1 MTKVTFLSPCETAD
15 EKLKFA
21 VIAARCEDKWVF
33 CRHKQRSTW
42 EIPGGH
48 REPGESIEDTA
59 RRELWEE
66 TGATD
71 ADIRAVSAYRVEK
84 DGDESFGMLFFA
96 NIRKLGALPDN
107 SEIGEI
113 KFFDVMPENLTYPDI
128 QPQLFSMYTRY
139 TSFLSER

>member
-1 MTKVTFLSPCETAD
+1 MVAFLSPCMAAD

-96 NIRKLGALPDN
+96 NIRKLGALPEN